1 MLLYDP
7 NSRGSRIVK
16 NILSA
21 IVTLAVIVSAANFV
35 QNTTS
40 NTYQDLEPQMTT
52 MQGIRQTAQDSV
64 TFAQSMENPDQY
76 AVQIENV
83 QQYMSD
89 YDYFTKLPAYR
100 YLTATS
106 LPDRVL
112 SMFHHKDQQHL
123 VDSMQTT
130 AHNLD
135 TQTKE
140 LLDAVD
146 KTMADDFTQHAG
158 QWLLQVDDPTQV
170 NELIDRYGKQRNYA
184 SMRELLTD
192 LQSLH
197 KLRED
202 VKQQVS
208 DAVGKLH
215 DTEATAAAIAVP
227 ERNGDLDPADGTR
240 LPQTWR
246 RRWACRSSRPWNSAA
261 EARRARIQTD
271 SWRRTTARCPTA
283 RNGMSCISSP
293 RTRIG
298 RRPREARGWWI
309 WSSMSFRIVRS

>member
-76 AVQIENV
+76 AAQIENV

-158 QWLLQVDDPTQV
+158 Q
-170 NELIDRYGKQRNYA
+170 
-184 SMRELLTD
+184 
-192 LQSLH
+192 
-197 KLRED
+197 
-202 VKQQVS
+202 
-208 DAVGKLH
+208 
-215 DTEATAAAIAVP
+215 
-227 ERNGDLDPADGTR
+227 
-240 LPQTWR
+240 
-246 RRWACRSSRPWNSAA
+246 
-261 EARRARIQTD
+261 
-271 SWRRTTARCPTA
+271 
-283 RNGMSCISSP
+283 
-293 RTRIG
+293 
-298 RRPREARGWWI
+298 
-309 WSSMSFRIVRS
+309 